1 MTRNIAVGV
10 GLMEY
15 PFETSDGFW
24 RWVDLCEQ
32 GGLDS
37 IWQRAMRRALD
48 KGLLKERFTE
58 HDIRA
63 KTLTDADEQ
72 GQDAQRLAGHKSRA
86 MTDRYIKTRRI
97 EKVKP
102 LARNI

>member
-1 MTRNIAVGV
+1 
-10 GLMEY
+10 
-15 PFETSDGFW
+15 
-24 RWVDLCEQ
+24 
-32 GGLDS
+32 
-37 IWQRAMRRALD
+37 MRRALD

-63 KTLTDADEQ
+63 KTLTDADER

>member
-1 MTRNIAVGV
+1 MRRPLRSLFLFCTRKGQPYSI
-10 GLMEY
+10 
-15 PFETSDGFW
+15 SGF
-24 RWVDLCEQ
+24 
-32 GGLDS
+32 DS
-37 IWQRAMRRALD
+37 IWQRAMRRALA

-72 GQDAQRLAGHKSRA
+72 GQDAQKLAGHKSRA

-102 LARNI
+102 FARNI